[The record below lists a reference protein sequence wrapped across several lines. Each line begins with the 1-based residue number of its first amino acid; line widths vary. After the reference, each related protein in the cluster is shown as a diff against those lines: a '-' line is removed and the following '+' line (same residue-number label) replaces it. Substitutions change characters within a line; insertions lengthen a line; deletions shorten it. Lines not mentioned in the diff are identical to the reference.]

1 MDKKYLTYDTVPC
14 RAPGNPGGYRL
25 QLRQEPAQAENSA
38 YKEAVQSLSLN
49 LNERTVA
56 FLVEAVLLSFAE
68 KVAADGV
75 PRRIGNLLKFA
86 PVLRGKVEGVNSPFD
101 PKTVK
106 TSVAVTPLKGL
117 SRALDTTRLA
127 FVNSRPEKR
136 ITIQN
141 FQSLPR
147 QTGGDGIV
155 VRGRTISAFGRNLI
169 LRAELGDSAEVSWR
183 AGDGDIRTVPLEVCT
198 TDYFRTEF
206 AWPAALQD
214 VPAGTKLTFV
224 LTLRGGVKDAAPRQ
238 KRVVCTLQDA

>member
-106 TSVAVTPLKGL
+106 TSVAVTPLKGCRAHWTRHVWL
-117 SRALDTTRLA
+117 SSTAARRNASRSRTSSPCRA
-127 FVNSRPEKR
+127 K
-136 ITIQN
+136 
-141 FQSLPR
+141 
-147 QTGGDGIV
+147 
-155 VRGRTISAFGRNLI
+155 
-169 LRAELGDSAEVSWR
+169 R
-183 AGDGDIRTVPLEVCT
+183 AGTASWCADGR
-198 TDYFRTEF
+198 F
-206 AWPAALQD
+206 
-214 VPAGTKLTFV
+214 
-224 LTLRGGVKDAAPRQ
+224 PRSGE
-238 KRVVCTLQDA
+238 T